1 MAHTEQRVAIVT
13 GGARGIGLGIGQ
25 CLAKAGY
32 RVALWDKDGKGAA
45 ASAAKLRDTGA
56 EAIGLGCDIG
66 KVVEVEKAAS
76 ETESKL
82 GLPYLLVNN
91 AGIRHRARL
100 EDLSRADWDDE
111 VAVNLSGA
119 FQCTQTLGRR
129 MLAAGKGVIVNIASM
144 SGYIG
149 HPLRGAYSPTKAGLL
164 GLTNLTAVEWAARGI
179 RCNAISPGI
188 IVTPAHDAVYSNAEA
203 SEGRRAFVPM
213 GRLGDPSDIGDVVVF
228 LASDSARFVTGVNI
242 PVDGGTSQ
250 TLISLMPTLDPQGN
264 QLKAARDVLSAKP
277 I

>member
-1 MAHTEQRVAIVT
+1 MTQVEQRVAVVT

-25 CLAKAGY
+25 CLAKVGY
-32 RVALWDKDGKGAA
+32 RVALWDRDGKGAA
-45 ASAAKLRDTGA
+45 ASAEKLGTKS
-56 EAIGLGCDIG
+56 IGLGCDIG
-66 KVVEVEKAAS
+66 KPEDVEKAAK

-82 GLPYLLVNN
+82 GTPYLLVNN

-100 EDLSRADWDDE
+100 EDLSRADWDEE

-144 SGYIG
+144 SAYIG

-164 GLTNLTAVEWAARGI
+164 GLTNMTAVEWAGRGI

-188 IVTPAHDAVYSNAEA
+188 IVTPAHEAVYSDRQA
-203 SEGRRAFVPM
+203 SEGRRNFVPM
-213 GRLGDPSDIGDVVVF
+213 GRLGDPTDIGDVVVF
-228 LASDSARFVTGVNI
+228 LASEAARFVTGVNI
-242 PVDGGTSQ
+242 PVDGGSSQ
-250 TLISLMPTLDPQGN
+250 CLISMMPTLDPAGN
-264 QLKAARDVLSAKP
+264 QLKAARDALP
-277 I
+277 IKTA